1 MITKEKVRHF
11 PPFTYF
17 IPSMPQLPFFFFF
30 FFFLWG
36 SFCLFFICLFLFIHI
51 AHIVNWEA
59 IVYYSLCSLGFI

>member
-30 FFFLWG
+30 FFLG

-59 IVYYSLCSLGFI
+59 TVYYSLYSLGFI